1 MPFHLK
7 SILSSIEVVYSFTLI
22 YFHWLR
28 AQVFS
33 LYLMHNRDRNN
44 NNLIAQIE
52 ALQAELESLHLALQE
67 QQNNLQLGDTVE
79 IINSYHNQRG
89 IVGVITKVT

>member
-1 MPFHLK
+1 
-7 SILSSIEVVYSFTLI
+7 
-22 YFHWLR
+22 
-28 AQVFS
+28 
-33 LYLMHNRDRNN
+33 MHNRDRNN

-89 IVGVITKVT
+89 IVGVITKVTWRQVTLQDNQGNSYRRAKKNVRLVSTQEAQWVLY